1 VGLGLAL
8 GVLGLALRVRAYLW
22 AGTLGFG
29 LGVLRQGWLLIT
41 TYRLLL
47 WGMGILLGLL
57 LIWTAANFERRREQV
72 GFRPSAWI
80 EQLQSWE

>member
-1 VGLGLAL
+1 MAL

-41 TYRLLL
+41 TYP
-47 WGMGILLGLL
+47 
-57 LIWTAANFERRREQV
+57 AAAV
-72 GFRPSAWI
+72 GHGHPAGPASDLDGSQF
-80 EQLQSWE
+80 

>member
-1 VGLGLAL
+1 
-8 GVLGLALRVRAYLW
+8 
-22 AGTLGFG
+22 
-29 LGVLRQGWLLIT
+29 LRQGWLLIT